1 MIYIYIYYMIFAQ
14 IYYPLSIS
22 IAFMVSHPHSN
33 LEPLLALAEAAVG
46 RKVGRLW
53 RGKGVAT
60 NDEDQLSEI
69 GKLTTW
75 QD

>member
-1 MIYIYIYYMIFAQ
+1 M
-14 IYYPLSIS
+14 LLG
-22 IAFMVSHPHSN
+22 SHPHSN

-60 NDEDQLSEI
+60 NDEDQLCEI
-69 GKLTTW
+69 GKLTTCHGIPSGKLT
-75 QD
+75 